1 MTLSMARASLL
12 LALSSALGS
21 LVAPASA
28 QTVESAYSG
37 PNVVWYHHWWST
49 EDWEGNR
56 NYVQRASRDRV
67 KYSRQGGHTKA
78 ELIYDMR
85 GRFISDV
92 FATQENNSETWLTQA
107 GIWVGDV
114 LRVKVPGA
122 APGQRSTLR
131 ISGQVSLAGEGQGLT
146 EALVCAGYI
155 DATWCQEDY
164 GDING
169 RLQLPM
175 PQGVAEL
182 RRVSALELEVDIV
195 GDEALVPLRYFML
208 NNVAGHPGEPEMNQ
222 RVDMTVSLQLPAG
235 ATCTARSGP
244 AFQGRCRAAR
254 G

>member
-1 MTLSMARASLL
+1 MTLSMVRAALV

-21 LVAPASA
+21 LAVPASA
-28 QTVESAYSG
+28 QTVDLAYNG

-56 NYVQRASRDRV
+56 NHLQRAPRDRV
-67 KYSRQGGHTKA
+67 KYSRERGHTKA

-92 FATQENNSETWLTQA
+92 FATQEANRETWLTQA

-114 LRVKVPGA
+114 LRVRVPGA

-131 ISGQVSLAGEGQGLT
+131 ISGQVSFAGEGLGQT

-155 DATWCQEDY
+155 DATSCQEDY

-169 RLQLPM
+169 RLHLPA

-182 RRVSALELEVDIV
+182 RRVSALELEVVIV
-195 GDEALVPLRYFML
+195 GEEALVPVRYFML

-222 RVDMTVSLQLPAG
+222 RMDMTVFLQLPAG
-235 ATCTARSGP
+235 ATCSARSGP
-244 AFQGRCRAAR
+244 AFQGQCRAAR